1 MQFYPFALILF
12 LFPVSSN
19 GWNINSLT
27 STVHGKIQCFRRSQL
42 MTKVCV
48 RGTLELDVLLEY
60 RFWRVRSI
68 MFNYPLKPEHA
79 RKCCKMCFLVVGN
92 VFFFF
97 KLFLLRWM
105 FSKFHKRSPWKRM
118 RLQNPYHS
126 FISFTPLPWSCK
138 QQHPSKHWHLRTRL
152 HSVTATSQK
161 TAVLNFEAI
170 CCFLW

>member
-92 VFFFF
+92 VFFFNF
-97 KLFLLRWM
+97 FCSDECLASFTREAHGNACVYRIRTIVSFRLL
-105 FSKFHKRSPWKRM
+105 
-118 RLQNPYHS
+118 PYHEAVS
-126 FISFTPLPWSCK
+126 SSTLRNTDTYVPDYTASQP
-138 QQHPSKHWHLRTRL
+138 HPRRP
-152 HSVTATSQK
+152 Q
-161 TAVLNFEAI
+161 
-170 CCFLW
+170 C